1 MMVRSL
7 LSDRFSLMSHVET
20 RQLPAY
26 ALTVAG
32 NGPGPRLRRPDVA
45 CTLPPPAGTQLPS
58 FDPAKPPLCG
68 IYPGAGGVIAGG
80 VTMSELAN
88 ALSAMLER
96 AVVDR
101 TGLEGR
107 FDARVEAT
115 PDFPR
120 PHPFDGGSGDAQ
132 PSSDAPSFFTAIREQ
147 LGLKLD
153 PTHAPIEVLVID
165 EVHRPMPN

>member
-1 MMVRSL
+1 
-7 LSDRFSLMSHVET
+7 
-20 RQLPAY
+20 
-26 ALTVAG
+26 
-32 NGPGPRLRRPDVA
+32 
-45 CTLPPPAGTQLPS
+45 
-58 FDPAKPPLCG
+58 
-68 IYPGAGGVIAGG
+68 
-80 VTMSELAN
+80 MSELAN